1 MRLLIC
7 DDHKALV
14 DALSMALSQLGHT
27 VVATALDP
35 DEAVAAAREHQPDVC
50 LLDLSFPHDNGLSA
64 IARIRGV
71 SADTNVVMLSGSIST
86 DLVADAIAQGA
97 HGFVSKE
104 KSIGVIAE
112 ALEQAH
118 HGHLAVDPIFMP
130 DVPQPHPRKVDPLS
144 GGLSLVQIHAPLHVS
159 PSTVDTIHASTRRR
173 KGTDWNQPG
182 DRKSSTPERR
192 TRWHHLGAGRRGGRD
207 LRSLTQPRNVS
218 CTTPIHEPIRI
229 TVPNIDSAGSWEI
242 ALATMC

>member
-7 DDHKALV
+7 DNYKPLV

-27 VVATALDP
+27 VAATALDP
-35 DEAVAAAREHQPDVC
+35 DEAVAAARQHQPDSC
-50 LLDLSFPHDNGLSA
+50 LLDLSFPHGNGLSA

-71 SADTNVVMLSGSIST
+71 SADTKVVMLSGSIST

-97 HGFVSKE
+97 HGFVNKE

-118 HGHLAVDPIFMP
+118 HGHLAVDPSFMP
-130 DVPQPHPRKVDPLS
+130 DLPQPHPRKVDPPS
-144 GGLSLVQIHAPLHVS
+144 EGLSRVQIRAPLHVS
-159 PSTVDTIHASTRRR
+159 PSTADTIHASTGRR

-182 DRKSSTPERR
+182 DREGSTPERR
-192 TRWHHLGAGRRGGRD
+192 TRWHHLVLYALPGRPFRAA
-207 LRSLTQPRNVS
+207 RSGP
-218 CTTPIHEPIRI
+218 P
-229 TVPNIDSAGSWEI
+229 VPG
-242 ALATMC
+242 